1 LGVENISASQVSEI
15 NKGLQEQVAAFRSR
29 PLEEEYPFLWI
40 DALYDKVRVEDRVVT
55 LALMIA
61 HGVNSAG
68 NREILA
74 IEPMFDESEDSWREF
89 FRKLK
94 SRGLR
99 KVCLC
104 ISDAHSGI
112 QAAVKKELVGTSW
125 QRCKVHFMRN
135 ILAKV
140 PHKEKGRFAAHLKQI
155 WLQPDKKSARRAA
168 DLLCR
173 DYEKRFP
180 EAVRCLEDGL
190 EDSLQFF
197 GFPEIDS
204 KKISSTNM
212 PERTCREVR
221 RRSRVI
227 GVFPTV
233 DSWVRLVTCYLV
245 EYSEDWGIDRSY
257 IKKEKIQEAMER
269 NQAFLMDQSAN

>member
-1 LGVENISASQVSEI
+1 MERLAKALGIENISASQVSEI
-15 NKGLQEQVAAFRSR
+15 NKGLQEQVGAFRSR
-29 PLEEEYPFLWI
+29 PLEEDYPFLWI
-40 DALYDKVRVEDRVVT
+40 DALYDKVRVEDRVVS

-61 HGVNSAG
+61 PGVNNAG

-135 ILAKV
+135 ILAEV
-140 PHKEKGRFAAHLKQI
+140 PHREGENSGSPGTQSSLPDSPGCKLKRVRM
-155 WLQPDKKSARRAA
+155 ARKLRTQVDTA
-168 DLLCR
+168 
-173 DYEKRFP
+173 
-180 EAVRCLEDGL
+180 
-190 EDSLQFF
+190 DSLLRHSQ
-197 GFPEIDS
+197 
-204 KKISSTNM
+204 K
-212 PERTCREVR
+212 
-221 RRSRVI
+221 
-227 GVFPTV
+227 
-233 DSWVRLVTCYLV
+233 
-245 EYSEDWGIDRSY
+245 
-257 IKKEKIQEAMER
+257 
-269 NQAFLMDQSAN
+269 

>member
-1 LGVENISASQVSEI
+1 MPTPASRLQSRRSLWERAGSGV
-15 NKGLQEQVAAFRSR
+15 
-29 PLEEEYPFLWI
+29 
-40 DALYDKVRVEDRVVT
+40 
-55 LALMIA
+55 
-61 HGVNSAG
+61 
-68 NREILA
+68 
-74 IEPMFDESEDSWREF
+74 
-89 FRKLK
+89 K
-94 SRGLR
+94 STS
-99 KVCLC
+99 C
-104 ISDAHSGI
+104 
-112 QAAVKKELVGTSW
+112 GTSW
-125 QRCKVHFMRN
+125 
-135 ILAKV
+135 
-140 PHKEKGRFAAHLKQI
+140 PRFLIRKKAALAHLKQI
-155 WLQPDKKSARRAA
+155 WLQPDRKSARRAA

-180 EAVRCLEDGL
+180 EAVRCLEEGL

-245 EYSEDWGIDRSY
+245 EYSEDWGLDRSY
-257 IKKEKIQEAMER
+257 IKKDKIQEAIER
-269 NQAFLMDQSAN
+269 NQAFLMAQAAN

>member
-1 LGVENISASQVSEI
+1 LGIENISASQVSEI
-15 NKGLQEQVAAFRSR
+15 NKGLQEQVDSFRSR

-55 LALMIA
+55 LALMTA
-61 HGVNSAG
+61 HGVNGAG

-74 IEPMFDESEDSWREF
+74 IEPMYDESEDSWRAF
-89 FRKLK
+89 LRKLK
-94 SRGLR
+94 QRGMR

-125 QRCKVHFMRN
+125 QRCKVRFMRN

-155 WLQPDKKSARRAA
+155 WLQPEKKSARRAA

-197 GFPEIDS
+197 GYAEIDS

-245 EYSEDWGIDRSY
+245 EYSEDRGIDRSY
-257 IKKEKIQEAMER
+257 IKKEKILEAMER
-269 NQAFLMDQSAN
+269 NQAFLMAQAAN

>member
-1 LGVENISASQVSEI
+1 MELRTELKLELLRCPQTEEPRSE
-15 NKGLQEQVAAFRSR
+15 KGLSVHLRC
-29 PLEEEYPFLWI
+29 PL
-40 DALYDKVRVEDRVVT
+40 
-55 LALMIA
+55 
-61 HGVNSAG
+61 G
-68 NREILA
+68 
-74 IEPMFDESEDSWREF
+74 
-89 FRKLK
+89 
-94 SRGLR
+94 
-99 KVCLC
+99 
-104 ISDAHSGI
+104 HSGCS
-112 QAAVKKELVGTSW
+112 QERACGTNFE
-125 QRCKVHFMRN
+125 RCKVHFMRN

-155 WLQPDKKSARRAA
+155 WLQPDRKSARSAA
-168 DLLCR
+168 DLLCW

-180 EAVRCLEDGL
+180 EAIRCLEDGL

-204 KKISSTNM
+204 KKISSTNI

-227 GVFPTV
+227 EVFPTV

-257 IKKEKIQEAMER
+257 IRRDKIQEAMER
-269 NQAFLMDQSAN
+269 NQAFLMAQPAN